1 MWRHGTGMG
10 ISPCTCSHTH
20 YVYVNGCVFIGVHFI
35 CIFEI
40 RISYWHIDTGIYWM
54 CRKLDLDRYLD
65 VDTCDRHGHYPL
77 PVLIY
82 SLCVCMRVCYMR
94 YNIYACFETAI
105 SYWQIDSC
113 YNKMVINLDLDLH
126 LNPEIW
132 DRHEHRVHLLTMCVS
147 ACVCSMCNVI
157 HAFWNTHLIL
167 TFSHMQSQD
176 VCKVRCR

>member
-40 RISYWHIDTGIYWM
+40 RISYWHIDTCIYWM

-94 YNIYACFETAI
+94 YNIYACFEISI
-105 SYWQIDSC
+105 SYLQIDSC
-113 YNKMVINLDLDLH
+113 YNNMVINLDLVCIWIRRFETGMSTVFIYSLCVSLRVCVPCATLYTH
-126 LNPEIW
+126 FEIRILYW
-132 DRHEHRVHLLTMCVS
+132 HFHTCNHRMCV
-147 ACVCSMCNVI
+147 
-157 HAFWNTHLIL
+157 
-167 TFSHMQSQD
+167 
-176 VCKVRCR
+176 